1 MRRIAIAGFQHETN
15 TFAPGKTTLD
25 EFTRQGSWPAL
36 TRGKEI
42 FRVFEG
48 LNIPISGFINSSKDQ
63 LFPIIWAMAEP
74 GGYVSDEAFDEISNE
89 IVNGIEE
96 IQPDAA
102 YLDLHGAMATQKFDD
117 GEAEI
122 LRRIKDVM
130 GENFPVAISLDL
142 HANISKELFELANV
156 ISIYRSYPHTD
167 FFETGSRA
175 AHLLE
180 FEIEVGLAKSFRQ
193 IDFLIPITAQSTE
206 YEPAKS
212 IYAEL
217 SRVRCTSVD
226 LAMGFPP
233 ADIPNCGASIV
244 AYDPVREK
252 AEENSEYILKL
263 MCDAETKFDPKLV
276 SAKFAV
282 KKALSLNGP
291 VIIADPQDNPGAGG
305 TGDTT
310 GILSELIEAKVTDA
324 ILAVLHDPETA
335 KAAKEAGIDADL
347 AVSLGGR
354 ERLYSEPLNVDV
366 TVMALSEGK
375 FTCTGP
381 VAGGSKADL
390 GTMARLQIKNTGIQ
404 VVVGSNRCQN
414 WDQEFF
420 RVVDIEPAEHH
431 IICVKSAVHFIADYK
446 NITDKIL
453 FAVSPGANLCQ
464 LSQIPFSRIRPNLRF

>member
-1 MRRIAIAGFQHETN
+1 MRRIAVAGFQHETN
-15 TFAPGKTTLD
+15 TFAPGKTTL
-25 EFTRQGSWPAL
+25 EHFTRQGSWPAL

-42 FRVFEG
+42 FRVFDG
-48 LNIPISGFINSSKDQ
+48 LNIPISGFIDSSKEQ

-74 GGYVSDEAFDEISNE
+74 GGYVTDEAFEAISKE
-89 IVNGIEE
+89 IVDGIEV

-102 YLDLHGAMATQKFDD
+102 YLDLHGAMVTQQFDD

-122 LRRIKDVM
+122 LRRIKDNM
-130 GENFPVAISLDL
+130 GENFPIAISLDL
-142 HANISKELFELANV
+142 HANISKELFELADV
-156 ISIYRSYPHTD
+156 ITIYRSYPHTD

-175 AHLLE
+175 ARLLDFDMKE
-180 FEIEVGLAKSFRQ
+180 GLAKSFRQ
-193 IDFLIPITAQSTE
+193 IDFLVPITAQSTE

-217 SRVRCTSVD
+217 AKVNCTSVD

-244 AYDPVREK
+244 AYDPILEK
-252 AEENSEYILKL
+252 AEEKSKHVLQL
-263 MCDAETKFDPKLV
+263 MCEAETRFDPKLI
-276 SAKFAV
+276 SAKSAIQ
-282 KKALSLNGP
+282 KALSVTGP

-310 GILSELIEAKVTDA
+310 GILNALIEANVKDA
-324 ILAVLHDPETA
+324 ILAVLYDPESA
-335 KAAKEAGIDADL
+335 KAAKEAGIDAEL
-347 AVSLGGR
+347 ALSLGGR
-354 ERLYSEPLNVDV
+354 ERLYSEPLSANVR
-366 TVMALSEGK
+366 VMALSDGK

-420 RVVDIEPAEHH
+420 RIVDIEPAEHH

-446 NITDKIL
+446 SITDKIL
-453 FAVSPGANLCQ
+453 FAISAGANLCD
-464 LSQIPFSRIRPNLRF
+464 LSQIPYSRLRPNVRL

>member
-1 MRRIAIAGFQHETN
+1 MRRIAVAGFQHETN
-15 TFAPGKTTLD
+15 TFAPGKTTL
-25 EFTRQGSWPAL
+25 EHFTRQGSWPAL

-42 FRVFEG
+42 FRVFDG
-48 LNIPISGFINSSKDQ
+48 LNIPISGFIDSSKEQ

-74 GGYVSDEAFDEISNE
+74 GGYVTDEAFEAISKE
-89 IVNGIEE
+89 IVDGIEV

-102 YLDLHGAMATQKFDD
+102 YLDLHGAMVTQQFDD

-122 LRRIKDVM
+122 LRRIKDNM
-130 GENFPVAISLDL
+130 GENFPIAISLDL
-142 HANISKELFELANV
+142 HANISKELFELADV
-156 ISIYRSYPHTD
+156 ITIYRSYPHTD

-175 AHLLE
+175 ARLLDFKMRE
-180 FEIEVGLAKSFRQ
+180 GLAKSFRQ
-193 IDFLIPITAQSTE
+193 IDFIVPITAQSTE

-217 SRVRCTSVD
+217 SKVNCTSVD

-244 AYDPVREK
+244 AYDPILEK
-252 AEENSEYILKL
+252 AEEKSKHVLQL
-263 MCDAETKFDPKLV
+263 MCEAETRFDPKLI
-276 SAKFAV
+276 SAKSAIQ
-282 KKALSLNGP
+282 KALSVTGP

-310 GILSELIEAKVTDA
+310 GILNALIEANVKDA
-324 ILAVLHDPETA
+324 ILAVLYDPESA
-335 KAAKEAGIDADL
+335 KAAKEAGIDAEL
-347 AVSLGGR
+347 ALSLGGR
-354 ERLYSEPLNVDV
+354 ERLYSEPLSANVR
-366 TVMALSEGK
+366 VMALSDGK

-390 GTMARLQIKNTGIQ
+390 GTMARLQIKNTGVQ

-420 RVVDIEPAEHH
+420 RIVDIEPAEHH

-446 NITDKIL
+446 SITDKIL
-453 FAVSPGANLCQ
+453 FAISAGANLCD
-464 LSQIPFSRIRPNLRF
+464 LSQIPYSRLRPNVRL